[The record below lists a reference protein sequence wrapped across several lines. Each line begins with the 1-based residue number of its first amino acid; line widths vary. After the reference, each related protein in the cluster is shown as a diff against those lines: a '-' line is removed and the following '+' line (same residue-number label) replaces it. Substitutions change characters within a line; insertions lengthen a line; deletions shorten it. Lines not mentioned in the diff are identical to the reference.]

1 MRNRFSLIV
10 IAALLLAS
18 LACQL
23 LTPAAAPTST
33 AAPAIPT
40 AAPAE
45 PATAQPAPTATAPAA
60 PTDEPASVFDGP
72 AQIESQEFVDQQLP
86 RYGIQAH
93 FPRITAPAGPA
104 ADDFNAIARDY
115 VDTLVAEFLGGV
127 EQSMTV
133 ITPDANAPTPQNFLS
148 SEYQLMYND
157 HGLVSIYTENSQ
169 YFYGAAHPNPFSSV
183 INYSLPL
190 GRELAL
196 ADLFQPGTD
205 YLQTIAGYS
214 INELRK
220 NEAFMFEE
228 GAQPVE
234 VNYQKWNITPE
245 GLRIT
250 FDPYQVAAYAAGYLR
265 VTIPWNALRDQIDPA
280 GPLGSIVK

>member
-1 MRNRFSLIV
+1 MRNRFAFLV
-10 IAALLLAS
+10 IAVFLLAVVS
-18 LACQL
+18 CQL
-23 LTPAAAPTST
+23 IAPAAAPTST
-33 AAPAIPT
+33 AAPAIPSV
-40 AAPAE
+40 APAE
-45 PATAQPAPTATAPAA
+45 PTITPPSATATTPAEASV
-60 PTDEPASVFDGP
+60 EPAVDWSAP

-86 RYGIQAH
+86 RYGIQGH
-93 FPRITAPAGPA
+93 YPRISAPAGPA
-104 ADDFNAIARDY
+104 ADGFNAIARGY
-115 VDTLVAEFLGGV
+115 VDGLVAEFQTNLAQG
-127 EQSMTV
+127 MAI
-133 ITPDANAPTPQNFLS
+133 ITPDANAPSPQNFLS

-196 ADLFQPGTD
+196 ADLFQPGTN
-205 YLQTIAGYS
+205 YLQAISMYS
-214 INELRK
+214 INELRN

-265 VTIPWNALRDQIDPA
+265 VTIPWDVLRDQINPA
-280 GPLGSIVK
+280 GPLGPLFN